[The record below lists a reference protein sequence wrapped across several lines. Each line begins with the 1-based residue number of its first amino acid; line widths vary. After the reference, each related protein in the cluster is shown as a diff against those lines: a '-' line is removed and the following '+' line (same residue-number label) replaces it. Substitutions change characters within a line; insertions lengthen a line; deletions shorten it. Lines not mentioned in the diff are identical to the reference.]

1 MIPITLKLAGFLS
14 YAEPVVIDFTGFDL
28 ACISGQNGAGK
39 SSLLDAITW
48 ALFGI
53 ARKRDDSIINSRK
66 KTAEVSFQ
74 FEYEGNIY
82 RIDRSRTAGKTALL
96 EFFIYSNE
104 GWHVLSEPTMSKT
117 EEMIRK
123 TLRLDYE
130 TFTNASFFLQ
140 GKADQFA
147 QQTPTERK
155 NILSNILGLEIWEEY
170 RERAAEQRKA
180 LENELSAETARL
192 EEIRAELDQEDARR
206 KRLQDLE
213 IELQVA
219 AKQSQEKNLL
229 ISSLRK
235 QSAVLDEQKKLV
247 DILVGQKQQKEALLA
262 QLKDK
267 VTTLDQEVQHYQELF
282 QKEVE
287 IRTAYE
293 RWQQIAAEL
302 KEMDA
307 LSVNFNEQ
315 YRQRAEPQLII
326 EKEKSRLEQQYLQL
340 SEGEKQVKTLL
351 DILPVLQDEL
361 KRNQEEK
368 SRLEKRLATRTELE
382 SSLQELNKTQADLK
396 AENNRLRSDMDELH
410 ERINHLSASTGA
422 ECPLCG
428 QSLEKED
435 RLKLIASLE
444 KQGKEKGDR
453 HRDNA
458 KTLKNVLEEQQRV
471 IQLLAELEEVQK
483 QLRDTLRQIDQ
494 LSDRILQAEKTI
506 NEWQK
511 HGEPELRKITENLE
525 KGFFAQEAR
534 ANLEI
539 IDAKLKDLGYD
550 PVYHEALRKQEEEE
564 RKAADEL
571 HELEKARA
579 AFEPLQRQMKDTR
592 SQVETTEKEFTEISL
607 KSQQAIER
615 YEEEKSGLPDIATQE
630 REFYDLKERE
640 NTLRMQ
646 VGGAQQAVD
655 VLKGQQERKK
665 EIEARLSE
673 LREQITRYRT
683 LERSC
688 GKDGVPALLIEQA
701 LPELET
707 QANDILDRLTAGSMS
722 VRFVTQTDYK
732 SKKRDDKKETLDIM
746 IHDPAGTRAYELFSG
761 GEAFRVN
768 FAIRLALARVLA
780 QRAGARLQTLVI
792 DEGFGSQDTEGKQ
805 RLIEAINL
813 VQHDFKK
820 ILVITHLEE
829 LKDAFPAR
837 IEVEKSG
844 TGSIVRVIT

>member
-1 MIPITLKLAGFLS
+1 MIPISLKLAGFLS
-14 YAEPVVIDFTGFDL
+14 YAEPVVIDFTDFDL

-96 EFFIYSNE
+96 EFFIHSNK
-104 GWHVLSEPTMSKT
+104 GWHVLTEPTMSRT

-192 EEIRAELDQEDARR
+192 EEIRAELDQEETRR
-206 KRLQDLE
+206 SRLHDLE
-213 IELQVA
+213 MELQVA

-229 ISSLRK
+229 ITSLRK
-235 QSAVLDEQKKLV
+235 QSAALDEQKKLV
-247 DILVGQKQQKEALLA
+247 DILKGQKQQKET
-262 QLKDK
+262 QLTELKEK
-267 VTTLDQEVQHYQELF
+267 ITSLDQEVQHYLELF
-282 QKEVE
+282 QKEAT
-287 IRTAYE
+287 IRIAYE
-293 RWQQIAAEL
+293 HWQQVVAKL
-302 KEMDA
+302 KEMDG
-307 LSVNFNEQ
+307 LSITFNEQ
-315 YRQRAEPQLII
+315 DRQRADLQHII
-326 EKEKSRLEQQYLQL
+326 EKEKIRLDQQRLQF
-340 SEGEKQVKTLL
+340 SEGEKQAKTLL
-351 DILPVLQDEL
+351 DTLPILQDEL
-361 KRNQEEK
+361 KRNQEEI
-368 SRLEKRLATRTELE
+368 SRLEKKLATRAELE
-382 SSLQELNKTQADLK
+382 NSLQDINKKQADLK
-396 AENNRLRSDMDELH
+396 AENNRLQSDLKELK
-410 ERINHLSASTGA
+410 ERIDHLNASTGA

-435 RLKLIASLE
+435 RLKLISSLE
-444 KQGKEKGDR
+444 KQEREKGDR
-453 HRDNA
+453 HHDIE
-458 KTLKNVLEEQQRV
+458 KTLKDALEEQQSV
-471 IQLLAELEEVQK
+471 IKSLAELDEVQK
-483 QLRDTLRQIDQ
+483 KLRDSQRQVDQ
-494 LSDRILQAEKTI
+494 QSDRIHQIENAI

-511 HGEPELRKITENLE
+511 HGEPELRKITEILQ

-539 IDAKLKDLGYD
+539 IVAKLKNLGYN
-550 PVYHEALRKQEEEE
+550 PTHHEALRKQEEEE
-564 RKAADEL
+564 RKAVDEL
-571 HELEKARA
+571 HELEKAQA

-592 SQVETTEKEFTEISL
+592 SQVDAVEKEFLEISL
-607 KSQQAIER
+607 DCQQAVER
-615 YEEEKSGLPDIATQE
+615 YEKEKSGLPDLAAQE
-630 REFYDLKERE
+630 REFNELKETE
-640 NTLRMQ
+640 NYLRMQ

-655 VLKGQQERKK
+655 VLKGLQDRKK

-844 TGSIVRVIT
+844 SGSIVRVIT

>member
-1 MIPITLKLAGFLS
+1 MIPIALKLAGFLS
-14 YAEPVVIDFTGFDL
+14 YAEPVEINFTGFDL

-74 FEYEGNIY
+74 FEYERNLY

-96 EFFIYSNE
+96 EFFVHSNE
-104 GWHVLSEPTMSKT
+104 GWNVLSEPTMSKT

-147 QQTPTERK
+147 QQTPAERK

-170 RERAAEQRKA
+170 RERAGDQRKL
-180 LENELSAETARL
+180 LENELGADTARL
-192 EEIRAELDQEDARR
+192 EEIRTELDQEETRR
-206 KRLQDLE
+206 NRLHDLE
-213 IELQVA
+213 LALQA
-219 AKQSQEKNLL
+219 AARQSQEKNLL
-229 ISSLRK
+229 ITSLRK
-235 QSAVLDEQKKLV
+235 QAAGLDEQKKLV
-247 DILVGQKQQKEALLA
+247 EILVSQKQQKETLLA
-262 QLKDK
+262 QLKEK
-267 VTTLDQEVQHYQELF
+267 ITSLDQEVKHYQELF
-282 QKEVE
+282 QKEAE
-287 IRTAYE
+287 IRITYE
-293 RWQQIAAEL
+293 HWQQVAAEL

-307 LSVNFNEQ
+307 LSANFNEQ
-315 YRQRAEPQLII
+315 YRQRSEPQLII
-326 EKEKSRLEQQYLQL
+326 EKEKSRLEQQYQQL
-340 SEGEKQVKTLL
+340 SEGERQVKTLI
-351 DILPVLQDEL
+351 DTLPVLQDEL

-368 SRLEKRLATRTELE
+368 SKLEKKLATRAELE

-396 AENNRLRSDMDELH
+396 AENNRLRLDMKELK
-410 ERINHLSASTGA
+410 ERIDHLNESTGA

-435 RLKLIASLE
+435 RIKLITSLE

-453 HRDNA
+453 HRDNE
-458 KTLKNVLEEQQRV
+458 KTLKDALDEQQSV
-471 IQLLAELEEVQK
+471 IQLLAELDEVQK
-483 QLRDTLRQIDQ
+483 QLRDSQRQIDQ
-494 LSDRILQAEKTI
+494 QSDRFLQVENAI
-506 NEWQK
+506 NEWQR
-511 HGEPELRKITENLE
+511 HGEPELQKIAGNLQ

-534 ANLEI
+534 TNLES
-539 IDAKLKDLGYD
+539 IDAKLKNLGYD
-550 PVYHEALRKQEEEE
+550 PTHHEALRKQEEEE
-564 RKAADEL
+564 KKAEDHL
-571 HELEKARA
+571 RELEKAHA
-579 AFEPLQRQMKDTR
+579 AFEPLQRQAEDVHK
-592 SQVETTEKEFTEISL
+592 QHEIAGKEFCDISE
-607 KSQQAIER
+607 KCQQASKR
-615 YEEEKSGLPDIATQE
+615 YEEEKSSLPDMVFQE
-630 REFYDLKERE
+630 REFTDLKEKE
-640 NTLRMQ
+640 NILRMQ

-655 VLKGQQERKK
+655 VLKGLQDRKK
-665 EIEARLSE
+665 EIESRLYD

-722 VRFVTQTDYK
+722 VRFVTQADYK

-844 TGSIVRVIT
+844 SGSTVRVIT